1 MTVLNLD
8 VISENIFECI
18 DKGMDYYSSNI
29 NWRAEFNGA
38 VHRIEKPEIPMVAVR
53 EILLNAFCHGDYNSN
68 TDFELVIY
76 RNRISIYS
84 PGHFPKPYTQEMF
97 AQEGLPPIPFNA
109 AINNVLYRNGA
120 IEQFSTGF
128 ERVFEACD
136 AEHIHYEYKEN
147 RSTHP

>member
-1 MTVLNLD
+1 MAIRPFAARYVLARW
-8 VISENIFECI
+8 V
-18 DKGMDYYSSNI
+18 
-29 NWRAEFNGA
+29 A
-38 VHRIEKPEIPMVAVR
+38 RIR
-53 EILLNAFCHGDYNSN
+53 GRLYILNEQTS
-68 TDFELVIY
+68 FELVIY

-84 PGHFPKPYTQEMF
+84 PGHFPKPYTPEMF